1 MTEIILLII
10 ILALLGYHAWYVS
23 EHDKQTNMFT
33 RALLSKDINDFTS
46 SEIATKTPKMKVKEE
61 DLVPFDELSD
71 KQFEKIIKQQ
81 AK

>member
-33 RALLSKDINDFTS
+33 RALFSKDINDFTN
-46 SEIATKTPKMKVKEE
+46 SEIINKTPKMKVKEE
-61 DLVPFDELSD
+61 ELVPFDELSD

-81 AK
+81 VK

>member
-10 ILALLGYHAWYVS
+10 ILALLGYHAWYVN

-33 RALLSKDINDFTS
+33 RALLSKDINDFTN
-46 SEIATKTPKMKVKEE
+46 SEIINKTPKMKVKEE
-61 DLVPFDELSD
+61 ELIPFDELSD

-81 AK
+81 VK

>member
-1 MTEIILLII
+1 MTEILLTLII
-10 ILALLGYHAWYVS
+10 IALLGYHAWYVK

-33 RALLSKDINDFTS
+33 RALLSRDINDFTN
-46 SEIATKTPKMKVKEE
+46 SEIVQKTPNLKKNVD
-61 DLVPFDELSD
+61 DLIPIDELSD